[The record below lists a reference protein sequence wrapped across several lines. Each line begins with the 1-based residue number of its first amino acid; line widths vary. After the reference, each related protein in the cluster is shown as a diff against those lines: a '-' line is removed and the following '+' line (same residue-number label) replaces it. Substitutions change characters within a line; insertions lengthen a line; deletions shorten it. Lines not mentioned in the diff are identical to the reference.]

1 LAQFVLEAVRIFE
14 KYGMVARND
23 LEAMVTVHAGRFL
36 QYFAADSGSKRKQ
49 MGGKTVTGAIRIGIG
64 GWTYEPWRGPFY
76 PDKLPQKRE
85 LEYASRQLTSIE
97 INGTFYGSQKPE
109 TFAKWHD
116 ETPDDFVFS
125 LKAPRFATNRKVLAD
140 AGRTIARFFAG
151 GVMELK
157 DKLGP
162 INWQLMPTK
171 EFDPADFEAFLKLL
185 PKEIEGRALRHVVEV
200 RHGSFRTP
208 DFIALARE
216 HGVAVAIAAES
227 LYPQIADTTASFIYA
242 RIMGTQETAELGYS
256 DAALDL
262 WAARA
267 QAWAR
272 GAAVD
277 GLDRVEPQPA
287 DGKARDV
294 YIYVISGYK
303 VRNPAAAMA
312 LQRRL
317 G

>member
-1 LAQFVLEAVRIFE
+1 MHIRSSA
-14 KYGMVARND
+14 
-23 LEAMVTVHAGRFL
+23 
-36 QYFAADSGSKRKQ
+36 
-49 MGGKTVTGAIRIGIG
+49 TGTIRIGIG
-64 GWTYEPWRGPFY
+64 GWTYEPWRGTFY

-85 LEYASRQLTSIE
+85 LEYASRQLSSIE

-109 TFAKWHD
+109 TFAKWRD
-116 ETPDDFVFS
+116 ETPDGFVFS
-125 LKAPRFATNRKVLAD
+125 LKAPRFATNRKLLAG
-140 AGRTIARFFAG
+140 AGDSIARFCAG
-151 GVMELK
+151 GLMELK

-162 INWQLMPTK
+162 INWQLAPDK
-171 EFDPADFEAFLKLL
+171 QFEPADFGAFLKLL

-200 RHGSFRTP
+200 RHASFRSS

-216 HGVAVAIAAES
+216 HGVAVAIAGDS
-227 LYPQIADTTASFIYA
+227 SYPQIADTTASFVYA
-242 RIMGTQETAELGYS
+242 RIMGTQDTSELGYS

-267 QAWAR
+267 QAWAS
-272 GAAVD
+272 GAAVT
-277 GLDRVEPQPA
+277 GLEHVEPGSA

-294 YIYVISGYK
+294 YLYVISGYK

-312 LQRRL
+312 LLRRL